1 MRYTKIKFF
10 NIYIYIYIRIKII
23 FFIEAYLKMFKKSN
37 YGTLKINKQ
46 QTIHKIV
53 NHIHYLSNNESLEA
67 VSVKYNVPVKFFF
80 RYF

>member
-1 MRYTKIKFF
+1 
-10 NIYIYIYIRIKII
+10 
-23 FFIEAYLKMFKKSN
+23 MFKKSN

-67 VSVKYNVPVKFFF
+67 VSVKYNVPVKLFLDIFNKQLHGLNIVLTF
-80 RYF
+80 IFNLFQKK